1 MSFLCCSYLAC
12 IHSSVFI
19 VHLGLLWKSFYNVK
33 LLFWI
38 GLGVFGRCRSCT
50 TNCLGQALVSGP
62 GVCAVKELW
71 GPWWKPS
78 ADWAPGGKWWEG
90 KMQEGNTP
98 KSQSSQSSS
107 PALPQAN
114 PPSLT
119 LCSHR
124 HCWPEGTSHGHP
136 EEPGCPG
143 QSPGTHPGSCRWV
156 WPCAP
161 SSLWHRYPLHGLR
174 APEHSRVRAQRK
186 GKQPQLDLGLM
197 LTPEM
202 HWARF
207 LSAATLL
214 APSGSAK
221 ESVVLLSCV
230 GTVWQWQLRGH
241 SHICKDKHSNKTNPL
256 SFAVYWLAG
265 AEICFTVCGAL
276 FLVPLALLR
285 SIKQQTKEE

>member
-114 PPSLT
+114 PPQCHSLLT
-119 LCSHR
+119 QALLARKDESWASWGAWVPWPEPWDPSWQLQVSVALCSLLPLAQVPPA
-124 HCWPEGTSHGHP
+124 WA
-136 EEPGCPG
+136 
-143 QSPGTHPGSCRWV
+143 QSPWAFSGKGTEEGEAASAWPWANVNPRDALSPFPECSHAPGT
-156 WPCAP
+156 
-161 SSLWHRYPLHGLR
+161 LWLSQG
-174 APEHSRVRAQRK
+174 VR
-186 GKQPQLDLGLM
+186 
-197 LTPEM
+197 
-202 HWARF
+202 
-207 LSAATLL
+207 
-214 APSGSAK
+214 GSAQ
-221 ESVVLLSCV
+221 LCGYCV
-230 GTVWQWQLRGH
+230 TVTASR
-241 SHICKDKHSNKTNPL
+241 
-256 SFAVYWLAG
+256 
-265 AEICFTVCGAL
+265 AL
-276 FLVPLALLR
+276 THLQGQA
-285 SIKQQTKEE
+285 Q